1 MTVLQLAQRL
11 ARCQNRCKVLRDDN
25 QRLWESREQW
35 KRKHRARGYQ
45 NTYLRRRVRLLE
57 RYIARYRHCPVL
69 SRPPEWKNIHLSE
82 QDLQRI
88 LRMPVRD

>member
-1 MTVLQLAQRL
+1 MTVLELAQRL

-25 QRLWESREQW
+25 QRLWESREEW

-57 RYIARYRHCPVL
+57 RYVAKYRQRPVP
-69 SRPPEWKNIHLSE
+69 SRPPEWKNIYLSE
-82 QDLQRI
+82 QDLERI
-88 LRMPVRD
+88 LRMRVRD